1 MEAVVSLRVL
11 PRCVQVQL
19 AAGPA
24 SPQLVPPGAMSGGAG
39 GRRRAGRRR
48 SGEGRFGDE
57 DLRAAAGSGRRS
69 RSRRSRRDGG
79 WPLDGR
85 SVVPPQ
91 DSHARGLLLALLR
104 LLLTLHLL
112 LQDLLEVLLQ
122 AKSISNAG

>member
-24 SPQLVPPGAMSGGAG
+24 SPQLVPPGAMSGGVG
-39 GRRRAGRRR
+39 SRRRAGRRR

-57 DLRAAAGSGRRS
+57 DLRGAAGSRR
-69 RSRRSRRDGG
+69 RSRRSHRDGG

-91 DSHARGLLLALLR
+91 DSHARGLLLVLLR

-112 LQDLLEVLLQ
+112 LQDQLKVLLQ

>member
-24 SPQLVPPGAMSGGAG
+24 SPQLVPPGAMSGGVG

-57 DLRAAAGSGRRS
+57 DLRGAAGSRRRS
-69 RSRRSRRDGG
+69 RRGRRDGG

-91 DSHARGLLLALLR
+91 DSHARGLLLVLLR

-112 LQDLLEVLLQ
+112 LQEQLKVLLQ